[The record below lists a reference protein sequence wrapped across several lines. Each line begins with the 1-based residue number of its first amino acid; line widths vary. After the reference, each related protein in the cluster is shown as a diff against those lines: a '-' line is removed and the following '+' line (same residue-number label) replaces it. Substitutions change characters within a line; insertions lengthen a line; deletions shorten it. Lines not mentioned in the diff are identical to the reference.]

1 MSAAASVP
9 LQHMSP
15 PTSRTVADAL
25 SLISGIALASFVI
38 AMLYIARDILIPLT
52 LAALLT
58 FLLAPLVT
66 RLERWVGRIVAVL
79 MVVAMIFAATVAGGW
94 VLTRQ
99 LVDLGAKLP
108 DYKVNIVTKLRA
120 IRTPDNGALST
131 FSDAVQDLRRELP
144 GNDEV
149 AQTSAVPPQTGLPA
163 TAVSPSSTPAP
174 TLPPHTHV
182 EEPPRARP
190 LDLAQAAVAQILG
203 PLGTAGLVL
212 LLVICMLLQ
221 REDLRSRFVRLVGQ
235 GHISAT
241 SRAMEDAGQRVS
253 RYLLLQLVV
262 NVTYGLA
269 VAIGLYF
276 IGVPNAFLWGG
287 IATVLRFIP
296 YIGPWIAASFP
307 VVLSLAVSPNWS
319 MPLLTIG
326 LFVVLELLSNNLMEP
341 WLYGSRTGVSP
352 IALIVAAVCWMWL
365 WGPMGLVLA
374 TPMTVCLV
382 VIGRY
387 VPRLAFLSVLLSD
400 EEALTPAEDCYH
412 RLLTP
417 SETDEIDFIEAYL
430 KTNSLTAL
438 YEAIF
443 IPVITAAELDA
454 REDALEQEQLL
465 QLHQSLRD
473 IIEDLSTRPP
483 VAAAKKDD
491 DKTVAPPSAPMP
503 LWRVICLPARA
514 ERDQLAAAM
523 LAHLLTLQGCEAASA
538 PGTLVANELV
548 GLVEKADVDVACIS
562 VVAPSTVIHAR
573 YLCLKLRSQF
583 PRLKIVIG
591 LWGATAGVTETVR
604 RLRESG
610 ADEVVVSVADAIAQI
625 ATPGPP
631 LSEAQVPAPICA
643 DEEQRLAALQKLGL
657 LDSPAEPMFDH
668 IVAKLSRIFDVP
680 IVLFSLVDRH
690 RVFFKSHVGLRD
702 DLSGLRQA
710 PRDVAVCSHV
720 VANNAPLVVEDLA
733 RDRRFATN
741 AWLQGHDLRFYAGV
755 PLCTPG
761 GQPIG
766 VLSLLDTKPRQ
777 FGERE
782 LRHLLEYASE
792 IKDELARRSVPEA
805 DALAGV
811 I

>member
-1 MSAAASVP
+1 MSVP
-9 LQHMSP
+9 
-15 PTSRTVADAL
+15 TRRTANDAL
-25 SLISGIALASFVI
+25 ALIAGIALASFVF
-38 AMLYIARDILIPLT
+38 ATLYIARDILIPLT

-79 MVVAMIFAATVAGGW
+79 IVVAIIFAATVAGGW

-99 LVDLGAKLP
+99 FVDLGAKLP
-108 DYKVNIVTKLRA
+108 DYKVNIVSKLRA
-120 IRTPDNGALST
+120 LRTPANGALST
-131 FSDAVQDLRRELP
+131 FSDTVQDLRRELP
-144 GNDEV
+144 GSEE
-149 AQTSAVPPQTGLPA
+149 AVPAAAGSAQTGLPA
-163 TAVSPSSTPAP
+163 SAISATSTPAP
-174 TLPPHTHV
+174 TLLPHNHG
-182 EEPPRARP
+182 EEPSRARP
-190 LDLAQAAVAQILG
+190 LDLIQTVVAQMLG

-221 REDLRSRFVRLVGQ
+221 REDLRSRFVRLVGE

-269 VAIGLYF
+269 VAVGLYF

-307 VVLSLAVSPNWS
+307 VLLSLAVSPNWS

-326 LFVVLELLSNNLMEP
+326 LFLVLELLSNNLMEP

-352 IALIVAAVCWMWL
+352 IALIVAAVCWTWL

-374 TPMTVCLV
+374 TPITVCLV

-430 KTNSLTAL
+430 KSNSLTAL
-438 YEAIF
+438 YEAVF

-454 REDALEQEQLL
+454 REDALEQEQLM

-473 IIEDLSTRPP
+473 IIEDLSVRPP
-483 VAAAKKDD
+483 VVAMKKDD
-491 DKTVAPPSAPMP
+491 DNTVAPPPAPMP

-523 LAHLLTLQGCEAASA
+523 LAHLLTLQGCDAVSA
-538 PGTLVANELV
+538 PGKLVADELV

-573 YLCLKLRSQF
+573 YLCLKLRSRF
-583 PRLKIVIG
+583 PSLKIVVG
-591 LWGATAGVTETVR
+591 LWGATASVTQTVR
-604 RLRESG
+604 RLRDSG

-631 LSEAQVPAPICA
+631 LDVTLMPAPSCA

-657 LDSPAEPMFDH
+657 LDSHAEPVFDRL
-668 IVAKLSRIFDVP
+668 VTKLARIFDVS
-680 IVLFSLVDRH
+680 IALFSLVDRH
-690 RVFFKSHVGLRD
+690 RVFFTSHEGLRD
-702 DLSGLRQA
+702 DLARLRQA

-720 VANNAPLVVEDLA
+720 VADNTPLVVEDLA
-733 RDRRFATN
+733 RDRRFASN
-741 AWLQGHDLRFYAGV
+741 AWLQGHNLRFYAGV
-755 PLCTPG
+755 PVCAPG

-766 VLSLLDTKPRQ
+766 VLCLFDTKPRQ
-777 FGERE
+777 FSARD
-782 LRHLLEYASE
+782 LRHLQEYATE
-792 IKDELARRSVPEA
+792 IMDELARRSVSEPDVLA
-805 DALAGV
+805 DV
-811 I
+811 R